1 MPDSPRGPGP
11 GTMAAGPGA
20 IPKGRWIGQRMPRAE
35 DPYLLAG
42 RGSFVGDY
50 EPPGTAHLALARSD
64 VASAMIEGIDTSAAA
79 ALPGVTAVITAA
91 DLREIAPLRGV
102 LLRPEFVST
111 DMPILAAGRVRH
123 VGEPIAAVVA
133 ESAYVAE
140 DAAEL
145 IEVSYRELPGVTS
158 IQQALAPSASAVHD
172 AAPGNVLVDVTPL
185 STPGLDEVFA
195 SAPHVVEASVSTGR
209 LSAAPLEGRACVASF
224 DQRTGQVQLLTSTQ
238 VPHTVRTAVATSLCM
253 DEHQVRVIS
262 PDVGGGFG
270 QKCVVAREEVLAA
283 AVARLLRRTVKW
295 VEDRREGLTSGFQAR
310 EQSYRL
316 RGAFDAEGRVL
327 GLDAD
332 IRCDVGAYSCYP
344 VTCGVEVLMA
354 ANELP
359 GPYRVRSYRAR
370 SRGVATNK
378 TPIAPYRGVS
388 RPQAVLAMER
398 LMDEAGRVTG
408 LGAAEIRDRNL
419 IDASEFPYRN
429 VMGACYDLGTY
440 RESLARCAELL
451 GYSSWPGVQALAREE
466 RQLLGLGLA
475 CFVEPTAY
483 GTASFGKRKMTIV
496 PGYERA
502 TVRMDPSGSVIVMA
516 GTHSHGQ
523 GHATTYAQIVADAL
537 GIDPGRVRLRQGDT
551 ELVPHGWGTFAS
563 RSIVAG
569 GGAIARASADL
580 AGQLR
585 RIAAHMIEAAPG
597 DVELAGGRAH
607 VRGDP
612 ATSVPIEELARTA
625 HHAAHLLPDGL
636 GRGLEA
642 TASFDPEGTFS
653 NATHGAIVEVFRD
666 TGAVRLLRYV
676 VVEDCGI
683 MINPMIVDGQVAGG
697 VTQGIGAALFE
708 ELRFDESGQ
717 PQSGSFADYLV
728 PTAADLPE
736 IEIHHL
742 STPTPRTST
751 GAKGMGEGG
760 TIGAPA
766 AVLNAVNDAL
776 SQIGATIER
785 IPIRPGDVVAAIA
798 AAAGRNVPTASSH
811 RPSASGRDG
820 SPPADKRRRP

>member
-1 MPDSPRGPGP
+1 MPDATGGPATVMGTVLVGGTPP
-11 GTMAAGPGA
+11 GTAPA
-20 IPKGRWIGQRMPRAE
+20 GRWIGQPVRRVE
-35 DPYLLAG
+35 DRYLLTG
-42 RGSFVGDY
+42 RGRFVGDL
-50 EPPGTAHLALARSD
+50 EPPGTLHLALVRSY
-64 VASAMIEGIDTSAAA
+64 VASAAIEAIDASAAVS
-79 ALPGVTAVITAA
+79 LPGVAAVITAA
-91 DLREIAPLRGV
+91 ELAGVAPLRGV
-102 LLRPEFVST
+102 LARPEFVAT
-111 DMPILAAGRVRH
+111 DMPILAADRVRH
-123 VGEPIAAVVA
+123 VGEPIAAVLA
-133 ESAYVAE
+133 ESAYLAE

-145 IEVSYRELPGVTS
+145 VEVSYGELPAVVSAGE
-158 IQQALAPSASAVHD
+158 ALAPGAAAVHE
-172 AAPGNVLVDVTPL
+172 AAPGNVLVDVSPM
-185 STPGLDEVFA
+185 STPGLDGIFA
-195 SAPHVVEASVSTGR
+195 SAAHVVQVAVSTGR
-209 LSAAPLEGRACVASF
+209 ITAAPLEGRVCLAAF
-224 DQRTGQVQLLTSTQ
+224 DERTGQVVLQTSTQ
-238 VPHTVRTAVATSLCM
+238 VPHTVRTAVALSLGM

-283 AVARLLRRTVKW
+283 AVARLLRRPVKW

-310 EQSYRL
+310 EQFYRL
-316 RGAFDAEGRVL
+316 RGAFDADGRML

-359 GPYRVRSYRAR
+359 GPYRVQSYRVR

-398 LMDEAGRVTG
+398 LMDAAGRVTG
-408 LGAAEIRDRNL
+408 LGAVEVRDRNL
-419 IDASEFPYRN
+419 IDATEFPYRN
-429 VMGACYDLGTY
+429 VMGACYDAGTY

-451 GYSSWPGVQALAREE
+451 GFRDWRAVQASARAEG
-466 RQLLGLGLA
+466 RLVGLGLA

-483 GTASFGKRKMTIV
+483 GTASFGMRKMTIV

-502 TVRMDPSGSVIVMA
+502 TVRMDPSGSVIVMT

-523 GHATTYAQIVADAL
+523 GHATTYAQIAADAL
-537 GIDPGRVRLRQGDT
+537 GINPGRIRLRQGDT

-585 RIAAHMIEAAPG
+585 EIAAHMLEAAPA
-597 DVELAGGRAH
+597 DLELVDGMAR

-612 ATSVPIEELARTA
+612 ATSVTIAELARTA

-653 NATHGAIVEVFRD
+653 NATHGAVVEVSPS
-666 TGAVRLLRYV
+666 TGGVRLVRYV
-676 VVEDCGI
+676 VVEDCGV

-697 VTQGIGAALFE
+697 VAQGIGAALFE
-708 ELRFDESGQ
+708 ELCFDETGQ
-717 PQSGSFADYLV
+717 PVSGSFVDYLV

-736 IEIHHL
+736 FEIHHL
-742 STPTPRTST
+742 CTPTPRTPT
-751 GAKGMGEGG
+751 GSKGMGEGG

-776 SQIGATIER
+776 AQVGACVER
-785 IPIRPGDVVAAIA
+785 IPIRPADVIAAIA
-798 AAAGRNVPTASSH
+798 AATSSD
-811 RPSASGRDG
+811 PPGDG
-820 SPPADKRRRP
+820 KEAK